1 MEDFWDALWDAR
13 RAVTIKPDWQKGHY
27 RYAQAFFELKDI
39 DRALRENKRG
49 QKLCDDGG
57 SQTGDLQRQATMF
70 SDEKKRL
77 VSLNSK
83 KNEVPDLV
91 SESETDSDSDSD
103 RKGKSRKPSKLPRHH
118 QDLQKSKEDFN
129 KKGKLKKHKKEERG
143 S

>member
-1 MEDFWDALWDAR
+1 MIITFLISFFLFPFLW
-13 RAVTIKPDWQKGHY
+13 QGHY

-70 SDEKKRL
+70 NDEKKRL

-91 SESETDSDSDSD
+91 SESETDSDSDSV
-103 RKGKSRKPSKLPRHH
+103 SHCPRGGPYFI
-118 QDLQKSKEDFN
+118 KVVFN
-129 KKGKLKKHKKEERG
+129 NEY
-143 S
+143 